1 MVHKSKSFHK
11 IPVEAFAQVTISD
24 LIFEMWVC
32 VCMCM
37 HRQLTSSPV
46 HTGVDYIW
54 IKMLGKVFHF
64 HTTSSLLTTCPA
76 PRTYISL
83 FSQQKILIFRHL
95 SAITLE
101 SFLSWSVGK
110 NYLWEGSSKWI
121 YFCSSVVFFFFS
133 YCSLQCPVGSPRCL
147 GDTEAGVAHKGASGH
162 CKSPI

>member
-1 MVHKSKSFHK
+1 
-11 IPVEAFAQVTISD
+11 
-24 LIFEMWVC
+24 
-32 VCMCM
+32 MCM

-54 IKMLGKVFHF
+54 IKMLGKLFHF

-110 NYLWEGSSKWI
+110 NYLWEGSSKGI
-121 YFCSSVVFFFFS
+121 YFCSSVFFFFFHTAV
-133 YCSLQCPVGSPRCL
+133 YNVPWALRGAWGTLRLEWHTRGPVGTANLRSKSDPRSSTL
-147 GDTEAGVAHKGASGH
+147 IYPLKLQFSMRFFLFALKL
-162 CKSPI
+162 